1 MDANKSSQKV
11 PTEVSSV
18 AGRELASHTKE
29 REAGWGRGEAVAKAT
44 R

>member
-1 MDANKSSQKV
+1 MDASKSSQKA

-18 AGRELASHTKE
+18 AGRELTSRAKE